1 MGHKKREKI
10 MRQEIKTMIN
20 LLIYTNEETKSI
32 YRQQLVNSTHFTQ
45 LSELKEI
52 IGTGEHQLRKI
63 KKSLFQTFEA
73 FIWEINAFEFL
84 PMIKEKKHWI
94 EALITSTLQEEMEDI
109 YEKAFEAEKHARLDQ
124 FDDWSILR

>member
-1 MGHKKREKI
+1 
-10 MRQEIKTMIN
+10 MRQEIKTMID

-32 YRQQLVNSTHFTQ
+32 YRQQLVNSTNFTQ

-52 IGTGEHQLRKI
+52 IETGEHQLRKI

-84 PMIKEKKHWI
+84 PIREKKHWI
-94 EALITSTLQEEMEDI
+94 EALSTSTLQEEMEAI

-124 FDDWSILR
+124 FDDWTILR